1 MKSTL
6 FSSLILLAASAA
18 HSQTSPAAS
27 EAGRSAPVAAEA
39 AAAPAPAPEKKPDV
53 IFVPTPQ
60 AVVDEMLRMAEIGPK
75 DVIYDLGCGDGR
87 IVVTAA
93 QRYGVKAVGYDIDPV
108 RVQEAREKVRAA
120 GVGHLVRIEQADVF
134 TLDLTGASVITLYLL
149 PQLNV
154 RLMPQL
160 ARLRTGSR
168 ILSHN
173 FDMRGAKPVEVR
185 HVTVEPGGDGDFFVD
200 EDGNHTVYKWVVPW
214 EPEQAAP

>member
-1 MKSTL
+1 MKSSLL
-6 FSSLILLAASAA
+6 FALILLAASAS

-75 DVIYDLGCGDGR
+75 DVLYDLGCGDGR

-93 QRYGVKAVGYDIDPV
+93 QRYGVKAVGYDIDPL
-108 RVQEAREKVRAA
+108 RVQEAREKVRIA

>member
-6 FSSLILLAASAA
+6 WSFLILLAASAA

-27 EAGRSAPVAAEA
+27 EAARPAPVAAEA

-93 QRYGVKAVGYDIDPV
+93 
-108 RVQEAREKVRAA
+108 
-120 GVGHLVRIEQADVF
+120 
-134 TLDLTGASVITLYLL
+134 
-149 PQLNV
+149 
-154 RLMPQL
+154 
-160 ARLRTGSR
+160 
-168 ILSHN
+168 
-173 FDMRGAKPVEVR
+173 
-185 HVTVEPGGDGDFFVD
+185 
-200 EDGNHTVYKWVVPW
+200 
-214 EPEQAAP
+214 